1 MINDLV
7 VLIVDD
13 EPKVAEV
20 LKTIIENKIDIEEKI
35 SVSCV
40 HCVKDAVKFIDSYLP
55 DLVFLDI
62 HMPQENG
69 LELLKQVDSSSFEVV
84 FTTAYDKYAIQ
95 AINEHDCLKYLLKPL
110 SISDVQSVFDKYKEK
125 LGYQYYYKIVKNNS
139 KRHLIRID
147 DVVFCKAADNYC
159 EIYLVDSK
167 HLVSRTLKAVA
178 SRILHKNFR
187 RVNRSYFVNMDYV
200 KHIDRENR
208 IEFKSALT
216 QNNIEEEHHVIVAQN
231 AMKDLSKWML

>member
-20 LKTIIENKIDIEEKI
+20 LKTIIENKVQIDEKI
-35 SVSCV
+35 SVTCV
-40 HCVKDAVKFIDSYLP
+40 HSVKEAVKYVESYLP
-55 DLVFLDI
+55 DIVFLDI

-69 LELLKQVDSSSFEVV
+69 LQLLKQVDSSSFEVV
-84 FTTAYDKYAIQ
+84 FTTAYDKYAIE

-110 SISDVQSVFDKYKEK
+110 SIIDVQSVFDKYKEK

-159 EIYLVDSK
+159 EIYLSDSK
-167 HLVSRTLKAVA
+167 HLVSKTLKAVVA
-178 SRILHKNFR
+178 RILHKNFR
-187 RVNRSYFVNMDYV
+187 RVNRSFFVNMDYV
-200 KHIDRENR
+200 KHIDKNNR
-208 IEFKSALT
+208 IEFKIPLL
-216 QNNIEEEHHVIVAQN
+216 QNNIEQEHQVVVAQN
-231 AMKDLSKWML
+231 AMKDLSTWML